1 MGFKAV
7 SAVEDDPLLRMRG
20 DFHKFAEGVEVAG
33 DGCEF
38 DEPGIVRLV
47 VTGLVEGWVVV
58 DFMGEEEK
66 VWRAVNDSAGE
77 MPAHHFLEGLGGVL
91 LLPEFCAFPWSH

>member
-1 MGFKAV
+1 MGFKTI

-20 DFHKFAEGVEVAG
+20 DFHKFAEWVEVAG

-38 DEPGIVRLV
+38 DEPSVVRLV
-47 VTGLVEGWVVV
+47 VASLIEGWVVV

-66 VWRAVNDSAGE
+66 LWGAVNDAAGE
-77 MPAHHFLEGLGGVL
+77 VPANHFLEGLGGIL
-91 LLPEFCAFPWSH
+91 GLP